1 MRLLNDLHH
10 GSSSVQ
16 VWYCGI
22 SSSAAFRSIQQVP
35 EDPVAWLPEGFLDR
49 TSLRGLVVASWAPQ
63 VRVLSHP
70 ATAVFVSHCGWNS
83 TLESVASGVP
93 MVAWPLHT
101 EQRTNAA
108 VLSESVGVALR
119 PRAARAVRELMEGEK
134 GRAVRRRTGD
144 LRQAADAAWV

>member
-1 MRLLNDLHH
+1 
-10 GSSSVQ
+10 
-16 VWYCGI
+16 
-22 SSSAAFRSIQQVP
+22 VP

-63 VRVLSHP
+63 VRLLSHP

-101 EQRTNAA
+101 KQRTNAA
-108 VLSESVGVALR
+108 VLSESVSVALR
-119 PRAARAVRELMEGEK
+119 PRTARADGLVGCEEVATAVRELMEGEK
-134 GRAVRRRTGD
+134 GRAVGVT
-144 LRQAADAAWV
+144 LKKKNTTIF